1 MGVASQHSTVE
12 LKKRGRIVQPK
23 GTKGSLKWI
32 QRVVNECPEKLNGPI
47 RNHLAYKN
55 DQTIE
60 WLSPLA
66 DDDYSEYRD
75 QAFLDLLGIRLEKKK
90 LKESSPFSYIP

>member
-1 MGVASQHSTVE
+1 M
-12 LKKRGRIVQPK
+12 GRIVQLK

-55 DQTIE
+55 DQAIE

-75 QAFLDLLGIRLEKKK
+75 QVLALTKCIRFARVSQK
-90 LKESSPFSYIP
+90 SAIYSPNT